1 MGPKYSKQP
10 RSIGRRGKTDGAGDA
25 LIPRDQADACL
36 SKAAM
41 YESGVGKGGRVG
53 GKPLP
58 EEAQTYLNVYRK
70 VLGEPRRLFDIH
82 FAPVE
87 VSDSGPFEAKKLAF
101 KEQGQTRRVRSEK
114 VRGKVIF
121 VLPKTKPP

>member
-1 MGPKYSKQP
+1 MFECVSLQ
-10 RSIGRRGKTDGAGDA
+10 
-25 LIPRDQADACL
+25 
-36 SKAAM
+36 
-41 YESGVGKGGRVG
+41 
-53 GKPLP
+53 
-58 EEAQTYLNVYRK
+58 RK

-114 VRGKVIF
+114 VRGKDII